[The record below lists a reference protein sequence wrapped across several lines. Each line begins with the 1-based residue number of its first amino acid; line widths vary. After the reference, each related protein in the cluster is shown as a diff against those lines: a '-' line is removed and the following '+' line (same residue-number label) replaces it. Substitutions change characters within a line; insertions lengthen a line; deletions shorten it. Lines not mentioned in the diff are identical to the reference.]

1 MILIL
6 ESDVFICFCFCLLTE
21 LLLKFLHVAK
31 LLNLLGFEPREYA
44 RSVSFE
50 KCSECTS
57 QRLKWISGARVVNLV
72 LNALDL
78 TLTKV

>member
-1 MILIL
+1 MFLTNCRMILIF
-6 ESDVFICFCFCLLTE
+6 ESDVFICFVVLTE

-50 KCSECTS
+50 KCC
-57 QRLKWISGARVVNLV
+57 RMH
-72 LNALDL
+72 
-78 TLTKV
+78 